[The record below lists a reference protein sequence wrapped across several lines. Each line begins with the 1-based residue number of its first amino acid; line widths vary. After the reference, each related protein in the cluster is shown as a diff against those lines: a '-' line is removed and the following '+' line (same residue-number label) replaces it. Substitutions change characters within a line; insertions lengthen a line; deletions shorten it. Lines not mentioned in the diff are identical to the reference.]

1 MKKEDIEDIGLGIGA
16 AVMVAGM
23 LIWDSAPIRG
33 TALCLIGM
41 GIGAWHAI
49 RGGYWM
55 W

>member
-1 MKKEDIEDIGLGIGA
+1 MNKYEIGLGIGA
-16 AVMVAGM
+16 AVMGTGM

-33 TALCLIGM
+33 TVLCLISM
-41 GIGAWHAI
+41 GIMAWNAI